1 MEFLWVPPQLEC
13 PDAVPDGYNGP
24 PGSKQTLVVKV
35 YPEMPPNTFMY
46 VCFKLNFQFSL
57 LDAEMRDESFHI
69 VLCFTSS
76 HRPRQWREKEKQLE
90 QQRKVSVI

>member
-46 VCFKLNFQFSL
+46 VCFKLNF
-57 LDAEMRDESFHI
+57 
-69 VLCFTSS
+69 
-76 HRPRQWREKEKQLE
+76 
-90 QQRKVSVI
+90 